1 MRSATAATAPFLFSL
16 EPRLSRTTIRSS
28 LTRFVFFVGILLPH
42 QGVVVFF
49 EYDGD
54 LPGSFAPFQFV
65 LWRDEPDLD
74 GSSPRRSAR
83 CVTLRVPTTPSDA
96 AYLRAVD
103 GELAAVLAAKKAALD
118 ASDARTGAALAAD
131 VAEARVVDVADAFES
146 VAAAEAASAEAAS
159 AEAASASAS
168 AASDRGLRAF
178 PSALAPFAEAMYHL
192 VRGPMLGRVM
202 GHEDERRAARRACA
216 DASSRVAAAMLVP
229 RAHAWLGGDAF
240 ERVPP
245 ADLSLWASP
254 ALVLDHGSAVF
265 VWTRRDVD
273 ERVARD
279 ATLRAERFASA
290 LRRGRFPVPR
300 VRVVREGSSA
310 ARYVLARV
318 TPNRRDAESE
328 RTARCPA
335 WGRLAEEERRRAVAE
350 APPTEEPSF
359 NGWMRE
365 LGLKPPPPPPMG
377 GGGG

>member
-1 MRSATAATAPFLFSL
+1 M
-16 EPRLSRTTIRSS
+16 
-28 LTRFVFFVGILLPH
+28 
-42 QGVVVFF
+42 
-49 EYDGD
+49 
-54 LPGSFAPFQFV
+54 
-65 LWRDEPDLD
+65 
-74 GSSPRRSAR
+74 
-83 CVTLRVPTTPSDA
+83 TLRVPTTPSDA

-146 VAAAEAASAEAAS
+146 VAAAEAAAA
-159 AEAASASAS
+159 

-178 PSALAPFAEAMYHL
+178 PSALTPFAEAMYHL

-254 ALVLDHGSAVF
+254 ALVLDHGTAVF

-279 ATLRAERFASA
+279 ATLRAERFARA

-365 LGLKPPPPPPMG
+365 LGLKPPPPTGEG
-377 GGGG
+377 GG

>member
-1 MRSATAATAPFLFSL
+1 M
-16 EPRLSRTTIRSS
+16 
-28 LTRFVFFVGILLPH
+28 
-42 QGVVVFF
+42 
-49 EYDGD
+49 
-54 LPGSFAPFQFV
+54 
-65 LWRDEPDLD
+65 
-74 GSSPRRSAR
+74 
-83 CVTLRVPTTPSDA
+83 TLRVPTTPSDA

-146 VAAAEAASAEAAS
+146 VAAAEAAEAA
-159 AEAASASAS
+159 AASASSA

-178 PSALAPFAEAMYHL
+178 PSALTPFAEAMYHL

-254 ALVLDHGSAVF
+254 ALVLDHGTAVF

-279 ATLRAERFASA
+279 ATLRAERFARA

-328 RTARCPA
+328 RTAQCPA

-365 LGLKPPPPPPMG
+365 LGLKPPPPTG
-377 GGGG
+377 GGRVRVGWSTDVIAVAVAGGVKRGGTSRI

>member
-1 MRSATAATAPFLFSL
+1 L
-16 EPRLSRTTIRSS
+16 
-28 LTRFVFFVGILLPH
+28 VCFVGILLPH

-49 EYDGD
+49 EYDED
-54 LPGSFAPFQFV
+54 LPGAALEGGGGFAPFQFV
-65 LWRDEPDLD
+65 LWRDEEPNPGALSAA

-146 VAAAEAASAEAAS
+146 VAAAEAAAGANHANHAGGVAS
-159 AEAASASAS
+159 ANAA

-192 VRGPMLGRVM
+192 GRGPMLGRVM

-229 RAHAWLGGDAF
+229 RAHAWLGGEAF

-273 ERVARD
+273 ERVGRE
-279 ATLRAERFASA
+279 ATLRGERFASA

-300 VRVVREGSSA
+300 TRVVREGSSA

-365 LGLKPPPPPPMG
+365 LGLKPPPPPPPTTG
-377 GGGG
+377 GG

>member
-1 MRSATAATAPFLFSL
+1 M
-16 EPRLSRTTIRSS
+16 
-28 LTRFVFFVGILLPH
+28 
-42 QGVVVFF
+42 
-49 EYDGD
+49 
-54 LPGSFAPFQFV
+54 
-65 LWRDEPDLD
+65 
-74 GSSPRRSAR
+74 
-83 CVTLRVPTTPSDA
+83 TLRVPTTPSDA

-131 VAEARVVDVADAFES
+131 VAEARVVGVEDAFES
-146 VAAAEAASAEAAS
+146 VAAAEAA
-159 AEAASASAS
+159 EAASASAS
-168 AASDRGLRAF
+168 AAAASDRGLRAF

-229 RAHAWLGGDAF
+229 RARAWLGGDAF

-254 ALVLDHGSAVF
+254 ALVLDHGTAVF

-279 ATLRAERFASA
+279 ATPAPSVRAGASPRAVSRAEGEGRA
-290 LRRGRFPVPR
+290 RGLERGA
-300 VRVVREGSSA
+300 VRPREGHA
-310 ARYVLARV
+310 Q
-318 TPNRRDAESE
+318 PKDAESE

-335 WGRLAEEERRRAVAE
+335 WGGSPRRRGG
-350 APPTEEPSF
+350 EPSPRRRRRR
-359 NGWMRE
+359 NRAST
-365 LGLKPPPPPPMG
+365 G
-377 GGGG
+377 GCASSA